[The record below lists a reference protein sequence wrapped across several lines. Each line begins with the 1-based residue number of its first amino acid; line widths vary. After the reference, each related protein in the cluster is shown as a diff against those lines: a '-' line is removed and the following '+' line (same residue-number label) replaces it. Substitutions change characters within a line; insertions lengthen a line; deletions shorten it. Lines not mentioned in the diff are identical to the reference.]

1 VVIWTELL
9 PGPNN
14 LVRISLDSNYFAFHF
29 YWKLICNHVFEKF
42 RNYIIEKTGVGSVTT
57 EQFAFIESV
66 CLMKKLRRRQYFL
79 QEGDVCKYNAFV
91 LKGCLR
97 TYSVDQEGVEHII
110 SFAVEDWWAGDRE
123 SLTSGNPS
131 RFNIDAIEDSELLL
145 ISQTDFLEISKRIP
159 VFQEM
164 INTIFQ
170 KSFIKA
176 QNRIQSVISDSAED
190 KYLHFLK
197 NNIALAN
204 RIPQS
209 MIASYLGI
217 SAETLSRIRKQIIKR
232 NQ

>member
-1 VVIWTELL
+1 
-9 PGPNN
+9 
-14 LVRISLDSNYFAFHF
+14 
-29 YWKLICNHVFEKF
+29 VFEKF
-42 RNYIIEKTGVGSVTT
+42 RNYIIGKTGAGSITA
-57 EQFAFIESV
+57 EEFEFIESL
-66 CLMKKLRRRQYFL
+66 CSLKKLRKRQYFL
-79 QEGDVCKYNAFV
+79 QEGDVSKYNAFV

-97 TYSVDQEGVEHII
+97 TYSVDHEGVEHII

-123 SLTSGNPS
+123 SMTSGDPS

-145 ISQTDFLEISKRIP
+145 ISHSDFLEISKRIP

-232 NQ
+232 DH